1 MFIKTL
7 PVGSFQCNCT
17 ILGDPKTGEAIV
29 VDPGDE
35 GDRIVKIL
43 SEAKL
48 TVKYLVHTH
57 AHIDHILGTRT
68 VKEKCGGHIGLHKE
82 DLFLYDNME
91 MQGRVLGLQVVQPA
105 LPVDHYLVHGDVLE
119 WGNNRMEVI
128 HTPGHT
134 PGSLSFLVRELIQN
148 QDVLFSGDT
157 LFAGSIGRTDLWGGD
172 YHQIIDSIKSRLLN
186 LEDTV
191 QVVCGHGPM
200 TTIGREKK
208 NNPFL
213 AD

>member
-1 MFIKTL
+1 M
-7 PVGSFQCNCT
+7 
-17 ILGDPKTGEAIV
+17 
-29 VDPGDE
+29 
-35 GDRIVKIL
+35 
-43 SEAKL
+43 
-48 TVKYLVHTH
+48 
-57 AHIDHILGTRT
+57 
-68 VKEKCGGHIGLHKE
+68 
-82 DLFLYDNME
+82 
-91 MQGRVLGLQVVQPA
+91 
-105 LPVDHYLVHGDVLE
+105 
-119 WGNNRMEVI
+119 
-128 HTPGHT
+128 
-134 PGSLSFLVRELIQN
+134 
-148 QDVLFSGDT
+148 LFSGDT